1 MVKYGIEALFNQTR
15 STSYPQLSTIAIANS
30 AISSWNKTVSEA
42 KLSKVKSPS
51 KKNKVPLKGELIL
64 ELKDFSFLSEIWKL
78 KIQC

>member
-1 MVKYGIEALFNQTR
+1 MSQKLLPKLHLQMRMKSKAQHTNLTGMKRNVELE
-15 STSYPQLSTIAIANS
+15 
-30 AISSWNKTVSEA
+30 SEA

-51 KKNKVPLKGELIL
+51 KKSKVLLKGELIL

>member
-1 MVKYGIEALFNQTR
+1 MRMKSKAQHTNLTGMKRKVELE
-15 STSYPQLSTIAIANS
+15 
-30 AISSWNKTVSEA
+30 SEA

-51 KKNKVPLKGELIL
+51 KKSKVPLKGELIL